1 MKVLKL
7 ERLGMFVELINS
19 TINIIEKDKTVTLDF
34 VNSDLAEFWF
44 NSLVTQIE
52 SLADFTVQPLSG
64 AFYFK
69 KIQYIIDL
77 HVNNVYY
84 NKCSKEVR

>member
-19 TINIIEKDKTVTLDF
+19 TINIIGKDKTVTLDF
-34 VNSDLAEFWF
+34 VNPDLAEFWF

-52 SLADFTVQPLSG
+52 SLQDFL
-64 AFYFK
+64 
-69 KIQYIIDL
+69 L
-77 HVNNVYY
+77 Y
-84 NKCSKEVR
+84 NYNRGDSNDK

>member
-34 VNSDLAEFWF
+34 VNPDLAEFWF

-52 SLADFTVQPLSG
+52 SLADFTV
-64 AFYFK
+64 
-69 KIQYIIDL
+69 
-77 HVNNVYY
+77 
-84 NKCSKEVR
+84 

>member
-19 TINIIEKDKTVTLDF
+19 TINIIENDKTVTLDF
-34 VNSDLAEFWF
+34 INSDLAEFWF

-52 SLADFTVQPLSG
+52 SLEDFTV
-64 AFYFK
+64 
-69 KIQYIIDL
+69 
-77 HVNNVYY
+77 
-84 NKCSKEVR
+84 

>member
-19 TINIIEKDKTVTLDF
+19 TINIIGKDKTVTLDF
-34 VNSDLAEFWF
+34 VNPDLAEFWF

-52 SLADFTVQPLSG
+52 SLADFTV
-64 AFYFK
+64 
-69 KIQYIIDL
+69 
-77 HVNNVYY
+77 
-84 NKCSKEVR
+84 